1 MKIVFQDSGRDLCP
15 FCGASLPPNETS
27 EHVKRCPV
35 LWTER
40 EIAVVPGRVPY
51 EEGELPDY
59 LKEIIRRKGSFLNDD
74 VDFVG

>member
-1 MKIVFQDSGRDLCP
+1 
-15 FCGASLPPNETS
+15 
-27 EHVKRCPV
+27 VKRCPV